1 MNILKYLLPCII
13 LLFFITTELH
23 ANDGKKYHEKMW
35 SKKGYHEQCPMM
47 GMGHPPMM
55 GMGGPF
61 AMIEAQGQLFLYNKR
76 SGDVWICSA
85 FKKSCEQIA
94 VEKKDIE

>member
-1 MNILKYLLPCII
+1 MNILKYLLSCII
-13 LLFFITTELH
+13 LLFFITTKLH

-35 SKKGYHEQCPMM
+35 SKKGNHEQCSMM
-47 GMGHPPMM
+47 GMEHPPMM

-85 FKKSCEQIA
+85 FKKSCEQIV

>member
-1 MNILKYLLPCII
+1 MNILKYLLSCII

-35 SKKGYHEQCPMM
+35 SKKGYHEQC
-47 GMGHPPMM
+47 PMM

-85 FKKSCEQIA
+85 FKKSCEQIV

>member
-1 MNILKYLLPCII
+1 MNILKYLLSCII

-35 SKKGYHEQCPMM
+35 SKKRNYEQCPMM

-76 SGDVWICSA
+76 SGDVWMCSA